1 MQTEEE
7 LSRECH
13 DLAARMIWKLLLAS
27 CEGNEELAEQRLRVI
42 FAAAVR
48 LQIEC
53 EIKLLE
59 DRISELKADR
69 KPLVKYGMAL
79 PWEEITSGVTNLAAE
94 VPQLTIA
101 LIDCSFPEE
110 LSSNSIRRL
119 EETVDSGEIE
129 RSVILG
135 WWAELVDKARAEQE
149 QITAEE

>member
-69 KPLVKYGMAL
+69 KTLVKDVMAL

-101 LIDCSFPEE
+101 LIDCPFPEE